1 METTSEI
8 LIKVVE
14 ERISLFKRNNDNNEI
29 INSLIVECSDE
40 LEINLIYENN
50 SIIAYQ
56 FPLNVLVH
64 PFANSF
70 DLEIQSLK
78 GNIDLD
84 LIDLKSNN

>member
-40 LEINLIYENN
+40 LEINLINDNN
-50 SIIAYQ
+50 SIKSYQ
-56 FPLNVLVH
+56 FPLNVLSH
-64 PFANSF
+64 PFADSF
-70 DLEIQSLK
+70 DMEIQSLK
-78 GNIDLD
+78 GNIDFE
-84 LIDLKSNN
+84 LINLKYIK